1 VLIETIASFY
11 FPPLCFE
18 YMERNRETLLLL
30 IETRGK
36 MDGGGGRSGGVS
48 VSYHEDELC
57 SCT

>member
-1 VLIETIASFY
+1 
-11 FPPLCFE
+11 
-18 YMERNRETLLLL
+18 MERNRETLLLL